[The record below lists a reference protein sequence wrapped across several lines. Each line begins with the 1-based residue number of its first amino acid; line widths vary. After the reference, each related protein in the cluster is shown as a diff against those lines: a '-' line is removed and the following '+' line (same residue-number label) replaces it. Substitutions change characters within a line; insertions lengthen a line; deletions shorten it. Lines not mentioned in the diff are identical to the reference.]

1 MLIARFYPILRL
13 MGGKAC
19 NVLSVL
25 SHLPCLLKRRERP
38 HGKEEALRVGS
49 QGAERLKPL
58 QNLKNGVAT

>member
-1 MLIARFYPILRL
+1 

-49 QGAERLKPL
+49 QGAEGLKPL
-58 QNLKNGVAT
+58 